1 MKAVV
6 LVGGFGTR
14 LRPLTATTPKQM
26 LPVVDRPMIEYV
38 VSTLR
43 RAGVSEVILALGYKE
58 DHFRAAYPDT
68 ECAGVPLTYAVE
80 PEPLDT
86 AGAVRFAAEAAGLD
100 ETFIVLNGDVLTDI
114 DIGSLW
120 ARHHEAGAM
129 ATIALTR
136 VEDPSRFG
144 VVPTDAEGA
153 VLGFIEKPNRDE
165 APTRWI
171 NAGIYV
177 LEPEV
182 LQRIAGGRRVSIERE
197 VFPSIV
203 AERGLWAVHCDA
215 YWIDIGTP
223 ATYVQAQLDLID
235 GVWGTGLLAGS
246 PEEGAG
252 LLAGLPEEGV
262 GLLAGVPE
270 EGVGLLA
277 GLPEEGVGLLAE
289 SPEAS
294 VDGDAEVD
302 RSVVMAGA
310 TVAAGAVVRDSIIMA
325 GAEVAADALVDGSI
339 IGPRA
344 RVGEGAKVTGLSI
357 LGEGQ
362 QVGAGQ
368 LVDGSKIPMS
378 D

>member
-14 LRPLTATTPKQM
+14 LRPLTVTTPKQM

-38 VSTLR
+38 ISTLKR
-43 RAGVSEVILALGYKE
+43 GGVSEVTLALGYKE
-58 DHFRAAYPDT
+58 DLFRAAYPDAV
-68 ECAGVPLTYAVE
+68 CGGVSLSYAVE

-86 AGAVRFAAEAAGLD
+86 AGAVRFAADAVGID
-100 ETFIVLNGDVLTDI
+100 ETFIVVNGDVLTDF

-120 ARHHEAGAM
+120 DRHHALGAK

-144 VVPTDAEGA
+144 VVPTDAEGR

-165 APTRWI
+165 APTDWI
-171 NAGIYV
+171 NAGMYV
-177 LEPEV
+177 LEPEI
-182 LQRIAGGRRVSIERE
+182 LQRIATVRRVSIERE
-197 VFPSIV
+197 IFPAIV
-203 AERGLWAVHCDA
+203 AESGLWAVHSDA

-235 GVWGTGLLAGS
+235 GVR
-246 PEEGAG
+246 GA
-252 LLAGLPEEGV
+252 ALP
-262 GLLAGVPE
+262 
-270 EGVGLLA
+270 
-277 GLPEEGVGLLAE
+277 AE
-289 SPEAS
+289 SSEAS
-294 VDGDAEVD
+294 VDGDAEVE

-310 TVAAGAVVRDSIIMA
+310 TVAAGAVVRDSIVMG
-325 GAEVAADALVDGSI
+325 GAEIAAGALVDGSI

-344 RVGEGAKVTGLSI
+344 RVGEGAKVTGMSI
-357 LGEGQ
+357 IGDGQ
-362 QVGAGQ
+362 HVGAGQ

>member
-14 LRPLTATTPKQM
+14 LRPLTVTTPKQM
-26 LPVVDRPMIEYV
+26 LSVVDRPMIEYV
-38 VSTLR
+38 VSALR
-43 RAGVSEVILALGYKE
+43 KAGVSEVILALGYKE
-58 DHFRAAYPDT
+58 DLFRAAYPDA
-68 ECAGVPLTYAVE
+68 ECGGVSLTYAVE

-86 AGAVRFAAEAAGLD
+86 AGAVRFAADAVGVD
-100 ETFIVLNGDVLTDI
+100 EPFIVVNGDVLTDI

-120 ARHHEAGAM
+120 DRHVALGAM

-144 VVPTDAEGA
+144 VVPTDAEGR
-153 VLGFIEKPNRDE
+153 VLGFIEKPNRED
-165 APTRWI
+165 APTHWI

-177 LEPEV
+177 LEPEI
-182 LQRIAGGRRVSIERE
+182 LQRIATGRRVSIERE

-235 GVWGTGLLAGS
+235 GVWGA
-246 PEEGAG
+246 
-252 LLAGLPEEGV
+252 
-262 GLLAGVPE
+262 
-270 EGVGLLA
+270 
-277 GLPEEGVGLLAE
+277 GLLAE

-294 VDGDAEVD
+294 VDGEAEVD

-310 TVAAGAVVRDSIIMA
+310 TVAAGAVVRDSIIMG
-325 GAEVAADALVDGSI
+325 GAEIAADALVDGSI
-339 IGPRA
+339 VGPRA
-344 RVGEGAKVTGLSI
+344 RVGEGAKVTGMSI
-357 LGEGQ
+357 LGDGQ
-362 QVGAGQ
+362 HVGAGQ

>member
-14 LRPLTATTPKQM
+14 LRPLTVTTPKQM

-38 VSTLR
+38 VSTLKQ
-43 RAGVSEVILALGYKE
+43 AGVSEVVLALGYR
-58 DHFRAAYPDT
+58 DDLFRAAYPDAV
-68 ECAGVPLTYAVE
+68 CGGVSLSYAVE

-86 AGAVRFAAEAAGLD
+86 AGAVRFAADAVGVD
-100 ETFIVLNGDVLTDI
+100 EPFIVVNGDVLTDI

-120 ARHHEAGAM
+120 DRHHALGAQ

-144 VVPTDAEGA
+144 VVPTDAEGR

-165 APTRWI
+165 APTDWI
-171 NAGIYV
+171 NAGMYV
-177 LEPEV
+177 LEPEI
-182 LQRIAGGRRVSIERE
+182 LERIAGGRRVSIERE
-197 VFPSIV
+197 IFPAIV

-235 GVWGTGLLAGS
+235 GVRGTA
-246 PEEGAG
+246 
-252 LLAGLPEEGV
+252 
-262 GLLAGVPE
+262 
-270 EGVGLLA
+270 
-277 GLPEEGVGLLAE
+277 LLAE
-289 SPEAS
+289 SPEAG
-294 VDGDAEVD
+294 VDGGAEVE
-302 RSVVMAGA
+302 RSVVMAAA
-310 TVAAGAVVRDSIIMA
+310 TVAAGAVVRDSIVMGGAEIAA
-325 GAEVAADALVDGSI
+325 GAIVDGSI

-344 RVGEGAKVTGLSI
+344 RVGEGAKVTGMSI
-357 LGEGQ
+357 IGDGRH
-362 QVGAGQ
+362 VGAGQ

>member
-262 GLLAGVPE
+262 GLLA
-270 EGVGLLA
+270 
-277 GLPEEGVGLLAE
+277 E